1 MVGNASGLYKFLIYI
16 RPYAMDQKLSPK
28 KEKKRDQKL
37 RSSHWNCLSWQPVD
51 FFAEFCFVVVIILLF
66 SSICLVFQKAS
77 TICII
82 SMCVLSKYYNI
93 AMDVN

>member
-28 KEKKRDQKL
+28 KEKKGSKAKIIPL
-37 RSSHWNCLSWQPVD
+37 ELSVLAACG

>member
-16 RPYAMDQKLSPK
+16 RLYAMDQKLSSK
-28 KEKKRDQKL
+28 KKKGSKAKIIPL
-37 RSSHWNCLSWQPVD
+37 ELSVLAACG

-82 SMCVLSKYYNI
+82 SMCVLSKYYNV
-93 AMDVN
+93 AKDVN

>member
-16 RPYAMDQKLSPK
+16 RPYAMDQKLLSK
-28 KEKKRDQKL
+28 KEKKIIPL
-37 RSSHWNCLSWQPVD
+37 ELSVLAACG